1 MAARKSGP
9 LDAMVG
15 AKIRMFRTNLGM
27 SQTALA
33 ERIGV
38 SFQQVQKYEK
48 GANRVGASRLS
59 QIASVLGI
67 SVGDLFESPQ
77 QKTADSNS
85 PVHLLAEP
93 GALRVLK
100 AYLRT
105 NSRVRL
111 AIAKLVESIADHR
124 PNAAKVGE
132 QVFDVQV
139 FDASFGDQPNQ
150 AFDDQG
156 LGRAARRGQ
165 ARRTQKLARA
175 DLGSQQRCLRQITTA
190 PRISSPSGGWRE
202 SGFARAA
209 LSRE

>member
-15 AKIRMFRTNLGM
+15 AKIRMFRTNHGM

-33 ERIGV
+33 NRIGV

-67 SVGDLFESPQ
+67 SVGDLFESSQ
-77 QKTADSNS
+77 QKTAVSNS
-85 PVHLLAEP
+85 PVQLLAEP

-111 AIAKLVESIADHR
+111 AIAKLLESIADQN
-124 PNAAKVGE
+124 PNVRKSATKTSGIKTSMTKTSMTKVSSANK
-132 QVFDVQV
+132 
-139 FDASFGDQPNQ
+139 ASVARLDE
-150 AFDDQG
+150 
-156 LGRAARRGQ
+156 ARRGESRSSR
-165 ARRTQKLARA
+165 AR
-175 DLGSQQRCLRQITTA
+175 I
-190 PRISSPSGGWRE
+190 
-202 SGFARAA
+202 
-209 LSRE
+209 

>member
-1 MAARKSGP
+1 
-9 LDAMVG
+9 MVG
-15 AKIRMFRTNLGM
+15 AKIRMFRINRGM

-33 ERIGV
+33 ERVGV

-67 SVGDLFESPQ
+67 AVGELFESSQ
-77 QKTADSNS
+77 EKIAASNS

-111 AIAKLVESIADHR
+111 AIAKLVESIADQK
-124 PNAAKVGE
+124 PTVQKSGVQKSGVQNSIAKASIAKVSIAKVSIAKASVARLDTATRGE
-132 QVFDVQV
+132 RR
-139 FDASFGDQPNQ
+139 SS
-150 AFDDQG
+150 
-156 LGRAARRGQ
+156 RA
-165 ARRTQKLARA
+165 RT
-175 DLGSQQRCLRQITTA
+175 
-190 PRISSPSGGWRE
+190 
-202 SGFARAA
+202 
-209 LSRE
+209 

>member
-15 AKIRMFRTNLGM
+15 AKIRMFRINHGM

-111 AIAKLVESIADHR
+111 AIAKLVESIADQK
-124 PNAAKVGE
+124 PNARKSVTKTSVPKASSVNKASVARLDVAKRGE
-132 QVFDVQV
+132 RR
-139 FDASFGDQPNQ
+139 SS
-150 AFDDQG
+150 
-156 LGRAARRGQ
+156 RA
-165 ARRTQKLARA
+165 
-175 DLGSQQRCLRQITTA
+175 
-190 PRISSPSGGWRE
+190 RI
-202 SGFARAA
+202 
-209 LSRE
+209 

>member
-1 MAARKSGP
+1 MATRKSGP

-15 AKIRMFRTNLGM
+15 AKIRIFRINREM

-67 SVGDLFESPQ
+67 TVGELFESSQ
-77 QKTADSNS
+77 EKSAASNS

-111 AIAKLVESIADHR
+111 AIARLLESIADQKPTDQKSGVQKSMTKASVAR
-124 PNAAKVGE
+124 LDAATRGE
-132 QVFDVQV
+132 RR
-139 FDASFGDQPNQ
+139 SS
-150 AFDDQG
+150 
-156 LGRAARRGQ
+156 RA
-165 ARRTQKLARA
+165 RT
-175 DLGSQQRCLRQITTA
+175 
-190 PRISSPSGGWRE
+190 
-202 SGFARAA
+202 
-209 LSRE
+209 

>member
-1 MAARKSGP
+1 MAVRKSGP

-15 AKIRMFRTNLGM
+15 AKIRMFRINRGM

-33 ERIGV
+33 ERVGV

-67 SVGDLFESPQ
+67 TVGELFESSQ
-77 QKTADSNS
+77 EKIAAANS
-85 PVHLLAEP
+85 PGHLLAEP

-111 AIAKLVESIADHR
+111 AIAKLVESIADQKPTVR
-124 PNAAKVGE
+124 KSVVRKSIAKTSVARLDAATRGE
-132 QVFDVQV
+132 RR
-139 FDASFGDQPNQ
+139 SS
-150 AFDDQG
+150 
-156 LGRAARRGQ
+156 RA
-165 ARRTQKLARA
+165 RT
-175 DLGSQQRCLRQITTA
+175 
-190 PRISSPSGGWRE
+190 
-202 SGFARAA
+202 
-209 LSRE
+209 

>member
-1 MAARKSGP
+1 MAVRKSGP

-15 AKIRMFRTNLGM
+15 SKIRMFRINRGM

-67 SVGDLFESPQ
+67 TVGELFESSQ
-77 QKTADSNS
+77 EKITAANS

-111 AIAKLVESIADHR
+111 AIARLVESIADQKPTVQKPVVQKSGLQKSGLQKSMTKASVAR
-124 PNAAKVGE
+124 L
-132 QVFDVQV
+132 DV
-139 FDASFGDQPNQ
+139 
-150 AFDDQG
+150 
-156 LGRAARRGQ
+156 AARGERRSSR
-165 ARRTQKLARA
+165 ART
-175 DLGSQQRCLRQITTA
+175 
-190 PRISSPSGGWRE
+190 
-202 SGFARAA
+202 
-209 LSRE
+209 

>member
-1 MAARKSGP
+1 
-9 LDAMVG
+9 MVG
-15 AKIRMFRTNLGM
+15 AKIRMFRTNHGM

-111 AIAKLVESIADHR
+111 AIAKLVESIANHT
-124 PNAAKVGE
+124 PNAQKA
-132 QVFDVQV
+132 
-139 FDASFGDQPNQ
+139 ASKTSATKTPVTKTSATKASVARLD
-150 AFDDQG
+150 
-156 LGRAARRGQ
+156 LARRGEHRSSR
-165 ARRTQKLARA
+165 AR
-175 DLGSQQRCLRQITTA
+175 I
-190 PRISSPSGGWRE
+190 
-202 SGFARAA
+202 
-209 LSRE
+209 